1 MNMLLNRYSAV
12 TFGNV
17 GRDGDYRPPQLVA
30 QCKAFLLRELPQQFV
45 HFYNQLARLLP
56 RIQFLELIGKI
67 SHNQSIFACKNTK
80 SLLTNLYS
88 FFSMTNEVKSEAQA
102 SEERKKFVMAFND
115 TMLRIWQEQIT
126 LLGVIDTGA
135 LLSSPKALPVR
146 ADGRFFEVGLS
157 QTFLEYGL
165 WQDYG
170 TGRETPRSNSG
181 DIGRAKR
188 RKRRRWFSR
197 KYYASVMRLKEFYE
211 SNVGRT
217 FCGILS
223 SALSKDFRQNL

>member
-1 MNMLLNRYSAV
+1 MN
-12 TFGNV
+12 GNK
-17 GRDGDYRPPQLVA
+17 PPTEQQA
-30 QCKAFLLRELPQQFV
+30 QQERE
-45 HFYNQLARLLP
+45 
-56 RIQFLELIGKI
+56 
-67 SHNQSIFACKNTK
+67 
-80 SLLTNLYS
+80 
-88 FFSMTNEVKSEAQA
+88 
-102 SEERKKFVMAFND
+102 KFVTAFND

-135 LLSSPKALPVR
+135 LLASPKSLPVR

-157 QTFLEYGL
+157 QSFLEYGL

-170 TGRETPRSNSG
+170 TGRETPRGNLG
-181 DIGRAKR
+181 DLGRAKK

-211 SNVGRT
+211 ENIGRT

-223 SALSKDFRQNL
+223 SALSKDFRQNHK